1 MNGTLDEAITKAT
14 HSAGFLEADL
24 LAAYQETCRIV
35 RPEGRAMT
43 DNALQMVLADLLDQ
57 ARALQAKLQSL
68 SV

>member
-1 MNGTLDEAITKAT
+1 MNLDEAITKAT

-24 LAAYQETCRIV
+24 LVAHQEACRIV
-35 RPEGRAMT
+35 RPEGRAVT